1 MTSSALEVEG
11 WRRRVRKPHGVVM
24 SELGSAA
31 AVGLLSR
38 PYRSLTVGALTLI
51 SLVAFE
57 YVAVATAMP
66 TVVRVLDG
74 LALYAVAFGGTMA
87 AGVVSMVVSGGWSD
101 ARGPAMPLR
110 VGVAVFA
117 AGLLIAGVAPVM
129 WVLVVGRVVQGLG
142 GGLISVAL
150 YVVVGQVLPEAL
162 RARFFGLLAGAWLLP
177 SIAGPLLAGLLVERL
192 SWRWVFLGTAALAL
206 PALALV
212 GPSLRGLSWPA
223 GRHRPRMLRPLWAV
237 GAAAG
242 ALGLHYGGQQTG
254 AVSVVLVCAGLGAL
268 VVFAPKLLPTGT
280 FRGRAGLPSVV
291 ALRGIAG
298 AAFSTTEVFIPL
310 LLSRER
316 GLSPTAAG
324 FVLTTSAVGWMAGS
338 WVQAR
343 LSSQDRIPVVGAG
356 LLAVGSVGV
365 LVTVIPAVPLAVCV
379 AGLAAM
385 ALGMGLVYPVLSTL
399 TLRLSPPGEQG
410 MNSSALQLS
419 ESLFTTTVLAVT
431 GTLFAAWLVFSPATA
446 YLAGFGVAAALALL
460 AVAAGFR
467 AR

>member
-1 MTSSALEVEG
+1 MTT
-11 WRRRVRKPHGVVM
+11 M
-24 SELGSAA
+24 DSAA
-31 AVGLLSR
+31 AVGLLAR
-38 PYRSLTVGALTLI
+38 PYRSLTIGALTLI

-66 TVVRVLDG
+66 TVVRMLDG
-74 LALYAVAFGGTMA
+74 LALYALAFGGTMA

-101 ARGPAMPLR
+101 ARGPAVPLR

-129 WVLVVGRVVQGLG
+129 WVLVVGRIVQGLG
-142 GGLISVAL
+142 GGMISVAL
-150 YVVVGQVLPEAL
+150 YVVVGHVLPEQL

-177 SIAGPLLAGLLVERL
+177 SIAGPLLAGALVERL

-212 GPSLRGLSWPA
+212 HPTLRGLTWS
-223 GRHRPRMLRPLWAV
+223 GRHRARTVRPLWAV

-242 ALGLHYGGQQTG
+242 ALGLHSGGQNGGGQHSG
-254 AVSVVLVCAGLGAL
+254 AVAVVLVCAGLVAL
-268 VVFAPKLLPTGT
+268 VVFAPKLLPPGT

-298 AAFSTTEVFIPL
+298 AAFSTSEVFIPL

-316 GLSPTAAG
+316 GLSPTEAG
-324 FVLTTSAVGWMAGS
+324 LVLTTSAVGWMAGS
-338 WVQAR
+338 WVQGR
-343 LSSQDRIPVVGAG
+343 LSTRERIPVVAAAS
-356 LLAVGSVGV
+356 LAVGSVGV
-365 LVTVIPAVPLAVCV
+365 LVTVIPAVPLVVCI
-379 AGLAAM
+379 AGLALM
-385 ALGMGLVYPVLSTL
+385 AVGMGLVYPVLSTL
-399 TLRLSPPGEQG
+399 TLRLSPPDEQG
-410 MNSSALQLS
+410 VNSSALQLS

-431 GTLFAAWLVFSPATA
+431 GTLFAAWLLWSPATA
-446 YLAGFGVAAALALL
+446 YLAGFGATAALALL
-460 AVAAGFR
+460 AVAVAFR